1 MSIHVR
7 PESIANDVFERVF
20 AGQGRPFTYNKT
32 IAGSWY
38 RPDFF
43 FSAPGIAVVAECDED
58 GHRSYNPS
66 DEIYR
71 EHKIARCLADL
82 GYDEIYILRFDPR
95 VDHGARHTRA
105 SVRHLETVAHTIGS
119 ILKGERPPH
128 GTVDTRRRLFTKIT
142 M

>member
-7 PESIANDVFERVF
+7 PESIARDVFAQRGLAF
-20 AGQGRPFTYNKT
+20 QHNKT

-58 GHRSYNPS
+58 SHRRYNPS

-82 GYDEIYILRFDPR
+82 GYHEIYILRFDPR
-95 VDHGARHTRA
+95 IDHSARITRA

-119 ILKGERPPH
+119 ILKGEIPPH
-128 GTVDTRRRLFTKIT
+128 VAVDTRRRLFTKI
-142 M
+142 MM